1 MVEKYPESL
10 RLEIRLLLE
19 EVREFK
25 EQFFDFHLDMSE
37 SFIQTEPPVATAG
50 FMARSNAAEME

>member
-10 RLEIRLLLE
+10 GPEIRLLPE
-19 EVREFK
+19 EEREFK
-25 EQFFDFHLDMSE
+25 EQFSNFHLDMPE
-37 SFIQTEPPVATAG
+37 SFIQTKPPVATAG